1 MLPVFRAKVKNWF
14 LPREGELF
22 LAAVTILV
30 AAVSFG
36 LGRLS
41 ALKSEKFPIQF
52 IGSQNQAGAG
62 VVPLLSGETAKS
74 DKSSKTSPTPA
85 GEKLYVGS
93 KNGEVYHF
101 PWCSGAQ
108 RMKEANKIFFSSREE
123 AEKAGYRPAAN
134 CEGL

>member
-1 MLPVFRAKVKNWF
+1 MLKNLASNVKNWF
-14 LPREGELF
+14 LPRENELF
-22 LAAVTILV
+22 LAAVIILL
-30 AAVSFG
+30 ALASFG

-52 IGSQNQAGAG
+52 IEPQNQEAAVASVLGNLTPKSEAAGEAG
-62 VVPLLSGETAKS
+62 KGHL
-74 DKSSKTSPTPA
+74 
-85 GEKLYVGS
+85 GEKLYVAS
-93 KNGEVYHF
+93 KNSSVYHF

-108 RMKEANKIFFSSREE
+108 RIKETNKIYFSSREE

>member
-1 MLPVFRAKVKNWF
+1 MVAITAIPKTATSAIETVLSKIRLISFFIVFIYLP
-14 LPREGELF
+14 
-22 LAAVTILV
+22 
-30 AAVSFG
+30 S
-36 LGRLS
+36 
-41 ALKSEKFPIQF
+41 
-52 IGSQNQAGAG
+52 
-62 VVPLLSGETAKS
+62 LSGETAKS